1 MESEV
6 SHTDKINVVSPHEAY
21 QLPNDR
27 KISGGCLIWIRADTF
42 DRAQR
47 GFECLPYLQVGT
59 RATVYVNYVDIQPLF
74 LYSFHDFISRLPIIM
89 LVFLI
94 PERTLL
100 LWSLAVASPGLIYY
114 WHRVFSV
121 WREYRVLSS
130 MRP

>member
-1 MESEV
+1 M
-6 SHTDKINVVSPHEAY
+6 
-21 QLPNDR
+21 
-27 KISGGCLIWIRADTF
+27 
-42 DRAQR
+42 
-47 GFECLPYLQVGT
+47 
-59 RATVYVNYVDIQPLF
+59 YVNYVDIQPLF

-100 LWSLAVASPGLIYY
+100 LWSLALASPGLIYY

-130 MRP
+130 IRP